1 MLHPSGRLLEMAS
14 ERQIA
19 ANRRNAKKS
28 SGPRSAPGKKRAS
41 NNAYR
46 HGLFSRRA
54 RAAVAEETEAF
65 AHKIADR
72 TSGAIALE
80 HARIV
85 AEAENELALIRDA
98 KRALIDRTDIFGN
111 FKTPRLFPT
120 DPRKDP
126 WLMSATVRGRGPQ
139 LLEAED
145 SLSTMQQEEAERSLA
160 IKRVLSELTNLS
172 LYEKRAAARRDRS
185 IRRLM
190 KLKQTLD
197 SGAKSEATSKV

>member
-1 MLHPSGRLLEMAS
+1 MSWARHCW
-14 ERQIA
+14 RQ
-19 ANRRNAKKS
+19 
-28 SGPRSAPGKKRAS
+28 
-41 NNAYR
+41 
-46 HGLFSRRA
+46 SRQR
-54 RAAVAEETEAF
+54 
-65 AHKIADR
+65 DR
-72 TSGAIALE
+72 QTDCCEWFG
-80 HARIV
+80 
-85 AEAENELALIRDA
+85 IRDLRQVLA
-98 KRALIDRTDIFGN
+98 HIFGS
-111 FKTPRLFPT
+111 FKTPRRFPT

-126 WLMSATVRGRGPQ
+126 WLMSATVQGRGPQ

-197 SGAKSEATSKV
+197 SGAKSEATSKCLSGEFLNHMNHL